1 MGIVHGYPRSRQ
13 LLSSRLT
20 YTTYT
25 TILIL
30 LVLLST
36 VSLTSNVVLAM
47 TLGASDQGQFTQQA
61 RIGFHAGD
69 DWEPAIAADNYGHVY
84 ALYKHYDVKGGGTCS
99 RCNLHLLVQVSS
111 DEGKTWS
118 DPRPIAP
125 LAVKGGQYDSQ
136 IVVDPVDGRTVWA
149 SFLQNSKSL
158 IDVVKSNDFGKTWS
172 APMTVTNR
180 PAGLDKDELAVRG
193 KTIVVAY
200 DDNFNTW
207 ISISLDGGFSWKTH
221 EVFPTSNRFS
231 ISLAAGAAI
240 DSHGNIFV
248 SWDSF
253 DKAHRKLG
261 NGPATV
267 WVAKSSDDG
276 FHWTRTVIDVSATAP
291 QCKSCGYAFLSS
303 QMALRIGSEDTVYLL
318 WNASV
323 GTKNYAPQRIYFS
336 HSTNDGN
343 TYSPRVDISDAPMG
357 VEHCFPAIA
366 VGTSPGDVRLGW
378 MDTRTGVWNVFYRSS
393 QDGGKHLS
401 STVRISGFVPGYPY
415 LTQKGFKF
423 PYGDYFSM
431 VVDENNQTQ
440 MAFGEGPNYAGSG
453 NIWVSHAVDD

>member
-1 MGIVHGYPRSRQ
+1 MDSTRGYSCTRRPLFSW
-13 LLSSRLT
+13 LG
-20 YTTYT
+20 YTAV
-25 TILIL
+25 LIL
-30 LVLLST
+30 LVVLST
-36 VSLTSNVVLAM
+36 VSPTGNVALAK
-47 TLGASDQGQFTQQA
+47 TLAVRGQWQFTQQY
-61 RIGFHAGD
+61 RIGFHSGD
-69 DWEPAIAADNYGHVY
+69 DWEPSIAADNYGHVY
-84 ALYKHYDVKGGGTCS
+84 ALYKHYNVKGGGTCL

-111 DEGKTWS
+111 DEGKSWS
-118 DPRPIAP
+118 APRAIAP
-125 LAVKGGQYDSQ
+125 IAVKGGQYDSQ
-136 IVVDPVDGRTVWA
+136 IAVDPVDGRTVWA

-180 PAGLDKDELAVRG
+180 PAGLDKDELAVCG

-200 DDNFNTW
+200 NDNFNTW

-231 ISLAAGAAI
+231 ISLAADAAI

-267 WVAKSSDDG
+267 WVSKSSDNG
-276 FHWTRTVIDVSATAP
+276 RHWTRTVIDVSATAP
-291 QCKSCGYAFLSS
+291 TCQNCGYAFLSS
-303 QMALRIGSEDTVYLL
+303 QMALRIGSDNTIYLL

-323 GTKNYAPQRIYFS
+323 GTKNYSPQRIYFS
-336 HSTNDGN
+336 RSTDDGN
-343 TYSPRVDISDAPMG
+343 TYSPRVDISNAPKR
-357 VEHCFPAIA
+357 VENCFPALA

-378 MDTRTGVWNVFYRSS
+378 MDTRTGVWNVYFRSS
-393 QDGGKHLS
+393 ADSGKHFS
-401 STVRISGFVPGYPY
+401 ATVRISSYVPGYPY
-415 LTQKGFKF
+415 LTTKGFNF

-440 MAFGEGPNYAGSG
+440 MAFGEGPSYAGPG
-453 NIWVSHAVDD
+453 NIWVSHSIYD

>member
-1 MGIVHGYPRSRQ
+1 MNSARGYVGPWRPMCSWMG
-13 LLSSRLT
+13 
-20 YTTYT
+20 YTTV
-25 TILIL
+25 LIL
-30 LVLLST
+30 FVMLSM
-36 VSLTSNVVLAM
+36 VSLISNVALAK
-47 TLGASDQGQFTQQA
+47 TRQTGGKGQFTQQF
-61 RIGFHAGD
+61 RMGFHSGD
-69 DWEPAIAADNYGHVY
+69 DWEPAIATDRYGHVY
-84 ALYKHYDVKGGGTCS
+84 ALYKHYNVKGGGTCL

-118 DPRPIAP
+118 APRPIAP
-125 LAVKGGQYDSQ
+125 IAVKGGQYDSQ
-136 IVVDPVDGRTVWA
+136 IAVDAADGRTVWA

-207 ISISLDGGFSWKTH
+207 VSISRDGGFSWKTH

-267 WVAKSSDDG
+267 WVSKSSDNG
-276 FHWTRTVIDVSATAP
+276 LHWTRSVIDVSATAP
-291 QCKSCGYAFLSS
+291 ACKSCGYAYLSS
-303 QMALRIGSEDTVYLL
+303 QMALRIGSDDAIYLL

-323 GTKNYAPQRIYFS
+323 GSKNYAPQRIYFS
-336 HSTNDGN
+336 RSTNDGN
-343 TYSPRVDISDAPMG
+343 TYTARVDISDAPPG
-357 VEHCFPAIA
+357 VENCFPAIA
-366 VGTSPGDVRLGW
+366 VGTAPGDVRLGW
-378 MDTRTGVWNVFYRSS
+378 MDTRTGAWNVFYRSS

-401 STVRISGFVPGYPY
+401 PTVRISSYVPGYPY
-415 LTQKGFKF
+415 LTTKGFKL

-431 VVDENNQTQ
+431 VVDEDNNTQ
-440 MAFGEGPNYAGSG
+440 LAFGEGPSYAGPG
-453 NIWVSHAVDD
+453 NIWVSHGIDD

>member
-1 MGIVHGYPRSRQ
+1 MDSTRGYFRTRRPLFSW
-13 LLSSRLT
+13 LV
-20 YTTYT
+20 YTTV
-25 TILIL
+25 LIL
-30 LVLLST
+30 LVVLSM
-36 VSLTSNVVLAM
+36 VSLPSNAALAM
-47 TLGASDQGQFTQQA
+47 TRQIGGLGQFTQQF
-61 RIGFHAGD
+61 RLGFHSGD
-69 DWEPAIAADNYGHVY
+69 DWEPAIAADRYGHVY
-84 ALYKHYDVKGGGTCS
+84 ALYKHYNVKGGGRCHM
-99 RCNLHLLVQVSS
+99 CNLHLLVQVSS

-118 DPRPIAP
+118 DPRSIAP
-125 LAVKGGQYDSQ
+125 IAVKGGQYDSQ
-136 IVVDPVDGRTVWA
+136 IAVDPVDGRTVWA

-231 ISLAAGAAI
+231 ISLAAGATI

-253 DKAHRKLG
+253 DKSHRKLG

-267 WVAKSSDDG
+267 WISKSSDNG
-276 FHWTRTVIDVSATAP
+276 RHWTRTVIDVSATAP
-291 QCKSCGYAFLSS
+291 TCQNCGYAFLSS
-303 QMALRIGSEDTVYLL
+303 QMALRIGSDNAIYLL
-318 WNASV
+318 WNASA
-323 GTKNYAPQRIYFS
+323 GSQNYSPQRIFFS
-336 HSTNDGN
+336 RSTNGGR
-343 TYSPRVDISDAPMG
+343 TYSPRFDISDAPMG
-357 VEHCFPAIA
+357 VENCFPAIA

-378 MDTRTGVWNVFYRSS
+378 MDTRTGAWNVFYRSS

-401 STVRISGFVPGYPY
+401 ATVRISSYVPGYPY
-415 LTQKGFKF
+415 LTTNGFAF

-431 VVDENNQTQ
+431 VVGENNQTQ
-440 MAFGEGPNYAGSG
+440 MAFGEGPSYAGPG
-453 NIWVSHAVDD
+453 NIWVSHSIND